1 MNYDVERSSNAV
13 TDKTPSADV
22 LAWPATGRTQSTVH
36 CDKEERIDGRQK
48 RRVGEWSKKPN
59 SLSKRMLN
67 GILSILHGVIDEGR
81 IVVQGLRPPSIPS
94 TRLEHAFFEILE
106 EIACDAQPPFRI
118 VVTGQPKALSSAIE
132 EQVYMIQREALINA
146 IRHSD
151 AASIEA
157 EVEYFPCRLRL
168 VIRDNGCGF
177 EPKVLKLG
185 RGSRCGIRTMVEQA
199 RAMGAQ
205 LQIWTRPGS
214 GTEVELS
221 LPFGPRSLPVLN
233 P

>member
-1 MNYDVERSSNAV
+1 MNHNVERSSNAV
-13 TDKTPSADV
+13 IDETPSANV
-22 LAWPATGRTQSTVH
+22 LAWPATGRTQSAVD
-36 CDKEERIDGRQK
+36 CDKERTHGRQK
-48 RRVGEWSKKPN
+48 RRLDEWREKSS
-59 SLSKRMLN
+59 SLSKRLLN
-67 GILSILHGVIDEGR
+67 SLLSSLHGVIDEGR
-81 IVVQGLRPPSIPS
+81 TVVQGLRLPSIPS

-118 VVTGQPKALSSAIE
+118 VVTGQPKTLSSAIE

-157 EVEYFPCRLRL
+157 EVEYFPRRLRM

-177 EPKVLKLG
+177 EPKVLKFG

-199 RAMGAQ
+199 KAMGAQ

-221 LPFGPRSLPVLN
+221 LPFDPRSMPVLN

>member
-1 MNYDVERSSNAV
+1 MNYDVERSSNV
-13 TDKTPSADV
+13 LIDETPSANV
-22 LAWPATGRTQSTVH
+22 LAGSASGRTQRAFH
-36 CDKEERIDGRQK
+36 RDKEERVHSRQK
-48 RRVGEWSKKPN
+48 RRADEWRKNSN
-59 SLSKRMLN
+59 SLTKRLL
-67 GILSILHGVIDEGR
+67 GGLLSIMHGVTDEGR
-81 IVVQGLRPPSIPS
+81 IIVQGLRPPSIPF

-106 EIACDAQPPFRI
+106 EIARDARPPFRI
-118 VVTGQPKALSSAIE
+118 VVTGQPKTLSSAIE
-132 EQVYMIQREALINA
+132 EQVYRIQREALINA

-157 EVEYFPCRLRL
+157 EVEYFPRRLRV

-185 RGSRCGIRTMVEQA
+185 RSPHCGIRTMVEQA
-199 RAMGAQ
+199 KAMGAQ

-221 LPFGPRSLPVLN
+221 LPFDPRSMPVH